1 MSRSGP
7 DPTSSDQTGLGPTGL
22 PEGALA
28 GVRVIDLTRILSGP
42 FCTMTLADLGAEVI
56 KVEPPGR
63 GDPVRGQGT
72 LVDGLS
78 WYFAGV
84 NRNKRSL
91 TLDLRQDTGRAVLA
105 ELLAGAD
112 VLVENFRPGTLDKM
126 GLSAER
132 LEAINPRLV
141 VCSINGF
148 GSTGPYADRP
158 AFDFIAQAMSG
169 FMSVNGAPDQP
180 PMRAA
185 PPMSDLVAGL
195 YGALGVVS
203 ALQARERTGRGQRV
217 ETALTNGLISM
228 LAYLSAEY
236 FAAGEVPE
244 RTGNDHPLVA
254 PYGLF
259 QAQDGTVAVA
269 PSNDTFVRR
278 FLDALGLGD
287 LLEDPRY
294 DDNGKRMARRGELK
308 EMIDERMQGQPRE
321 HWIERLNAAGVP
333 CGRVKNLAEVFQD
346 PQVLSQEMVLEIDQ
360 RDGRRVKTTGFPI
373 KLAETPCAVQHPVPE
388 LGADTSDVLREHGY
402 DPDAI
407 ARLRAEGTI

>member
-1 MSRSGP
+1 MSLP
-7 DPTSSDQTGLGPTGL
+7 GL

-42 FCTMTLADLGAEVI
+42 FCTMTLADLGADVI
-56 KVEPPGR
+56 KIEPPGR
-63 GDPVRGQGT
+63 GDPVRAQGT
-72 LVDGLS
+72 MVEGLS
-78 WYFAGV
+78 WYFAAF

-91 TLDLRQDTGRAVLA
+91 TLDLRQDAGRAVLA

-132 LEAINPRLV
+132 LEAINPRLI

-148 GSTGPYADRP
+148 GSSGPYADRP

-180 PMRAA
+180 PMRTA

-203 ALQARERTGRGQRV
+203 ALQARAATGRGQRI

-228 LAYLSAEY
+228 LAYLSSEF
-236 FAAGEVPE
+236 FATGAVPE

-259 QAQDGTVAVA
+259 QAADGTVAVA

-278 FLDALGLGD
+278 FLEAIELGH
-287 LLEDPRY
+287 LLDDPRY
-294 DDNGKRMARRGELK
+294 DDNAKRMARRGELK
-308 EMIDERMQGQPRE
+308 ELIDARMAPEPRA
-321 HWIERLNAAGVP
+321 HWIEKLNAAGVP
-333 CGRVKNLAEVFQD
+333 CGRVKDLAEVFDD

-360 RDGRRVKTTGFPI
+360 GDGRVVRTTGFPI
-373 KLAETPCAVQHPVPE
+373 KLADTPCAVHRPVPDLGAHTDDVLAE
-388 LGADTSDVLREHGY
+388 LGYEAE
-402 DPDAI
+402 AI
-407 ARLRAEGTI
+407 AGLRGDGAV